1 MICWEDNGIRL
12 RHTITIGRLE
22 NLFADSWPRDLCYF
36 DLHSSIHTTNTIQAR
51 ILEND
56 FSHVD

>member
-12 RHTITIGRLE
+12 RRTITIGRLE

-36 DLHSSIHTTNTIQAR
+36 DLRPAFTRLIQFKR
-51 ILEND
+51 E
-56 FSHVD
+56 F